1 MNALLRESGYVN
13 LTKIFQCDL
22 HDETNLPN
30 NLQIKE
36 TGYGTPKLPLSRRFL
51 RKLSVLVEQET
62 QSYLINSFSQRA
74 PFDWVSLNK
83 IKLII
88 TKVNTTRDQFRV
100 QRKFISGAE
109 ASETRVNW
117 VAMFQ
122 SYIWLIEGKAQVF
135 LMYQLRSESKISE
148 ASNCVRHSLKTAPE
162 VLNDKHCYLKSP
174 QIGVCLSWFLTISLV
189 RTCGSKYRL
198 NNLTYLI
205 LYLSVHFLHHKFWF
219 RMPK

>member
-74 PFDWVSLNK
+74 PFDWVSLNQ

-148 ASNCVRHSLKTAPE
+148 ASTLIENCSRGFKWQTLLPKEPTDRRLLIMIFNDFACTHVRFKVPLK
-162 VLNDKHCYLKSP
+162 
-174 QIGVCLSWFLTISLV
+174 
-189 RTCGSKYRL
+189 
-198 NNLTYLI
+198 
-205 LYLSVHFLHHKFWF
+205 
-219 RMPK
+219 

>member
-13 LTKIFQCDL
+13 LIKIFQCDL

-51 RKLSVLVEQET
+51 RKLSVLVKQET

-74 PFDWVSLNK
+74 PFDWVSLNQ

-135 LMYQLRSESKISE
+135 LMNQLRSESKISE
-148 ASNCVRHSLKTAPE
+148 ASNCVRHSLKTAP
-162 VLNDKHCYLKSP
+162 
-174 QIGVCLSWFLTISLV
+174 
-189 RTCGSKYRL
+189 
-198 NNLTYLI
+198 
-205 LYLSVHFLHHKFWF
+205 
-219 RMPK
+219 